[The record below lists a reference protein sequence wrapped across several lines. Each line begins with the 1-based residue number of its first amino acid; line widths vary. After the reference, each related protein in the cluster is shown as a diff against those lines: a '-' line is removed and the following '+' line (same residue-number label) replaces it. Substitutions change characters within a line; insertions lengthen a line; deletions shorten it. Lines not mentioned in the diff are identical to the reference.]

1 MSKVDNEN
9 KIETLLNLKKYLAL
23 CGEGKCF
30 KIPDYQ
36 RGYIWGKKP
45 DKKEEYETD
54 AVTKMCS
61 TLSDAFNHYKK
72 NNIKDINSEIFLQG
86 ITYYYDKE
94 KNIVLVDGQQRTTFF
109 FILLKYL
116 EYQGHFKINYQIRED
131 SNIYLPAIKIDA
143 KEDGEEEAQDI
154 FFFNRTM
161 RIIREKLSNIDKK
174 EFLEFILENVQF
186 LSVMI
191 EPKDATLV
199 FTMMNG
205 NRAKMKSPELIK
217 SELLRSSSITKAE
230 NLITESENQE
240 IRSRLAR
247 EWDKWLR
254 WWNRKDVKIFYN
266 TENQLGWLLPLW
278 LGTEEISFD
287 KFKNLHKVD
296 SVKDSKL
303 EFLDLRLL
311 QKRIEDAF
319 YDPKTYNFIG
329 FILLR
334 SKEKYEFLRWYFELL
349 KDEEY
354 DKRLKCLRL
363 YFDGVLINMTHKEI
377 IDELEYDHD
386 EGKYSEKWNDKSLAF
401 LDSLSA
407 NEGYNTNNQNNLEY
421 WLLRRNILE
430 DNTQGENRTG
440 RKFDFEI
447 WRKKSLEHIIPK
459 SCFVSESEWENGAE
473 KEKFI
478 REKINPVE
486 IAQFAIRRQPTEH
499 SIGNL
504 VLLYKN
510 ENSSFGAKDFEEK
523 KGKFFA
529 NTVDGFKSR
538 HLLHSVM
545 AFANSYWDLG
555 KIAQQFVQEINIFSI
570 QYGLGENI
578 ADIKG

>member
-1 MSKVDNEN
+1 MREVENDN
-9 KIETLLNLKKYLAL
+9 KIETLINLKKYLTL

-36 RGYIWGKKP
+36 RGYIWGKNP
-45 DKKEEYETD
+45 DKKEGYETD
-54 AVTKMCS
+54 AVTKMCT
-61 TLSDAFNHYKK
+61 TLLEAYNHYKK
-72 NNIKDINSEIFLQG
+72 SNIKDLNSEIFLQG

-94 KNIVLVDGQQRTTFF
+94 NNVVLVDGQQRTTFF
-109 FILLKYL
+109 YILLKYL
-116 EYQGHFKINYQIRED
+116 GYQGYFKLNYQIRED
-131 SNIYLPAIKIDA
+131 SNTYLLGIKIDV
-143 KEDGEEEAQDI
+143 KENENEDTQDI

-161 RIIREKLSNIDKK
+161 RIIGDKLSDIDKK
-174 EFLEFILENVQF
+174 EFLEFILENVHF
-186 LSVMI
+186 LSVKI
-191 EPKDATLV
+191 EPRDATLV

-205 NRAKMKSPELIK
+205 NRAKMKSSELIK

-230 NLITESENQE
+230 NFITELENQE

-254 WWNRKDVKIFYN
+254 WWNREDVKIFYN
-266 TENQLGWLLPLW
+266 TDSQLGWLLPLW
-278 LGTEEISFD
+278 LGSEDISFE

-296 SVKDSKL
+296 TVKDSKL
-303 EFLDLRLL
+303 EFLDMRLL
-311 QKRIEDAF
+311 QKRLEDAF
-319 YDPKTYNFIG
+319 YDPKTYNLIG

-334 SKEKYEFLRWYFELL
+334 SREKFEFLRWYFEIL

-354 DKRLKCLRL
+354 DKRLESLGL

-377 IDELEYDHD
+377 LEESEYSHA
-386 EGKYSEKWNDKSLAF
+386 EGIYSDKWRENSGIF

-407 NEGYNTNNQNNLEY
+407 KEGYNTNNQSNIEY
-421 WLLRRNILE
+421 WLLKRNILE
-430 DNTQGENRTG
+430 DNSQGENKTG

-447 WRKKSLEHIIPK
+447 WKKKSLEHIIPK
-459 SCFVSESEWENGAE
+459 SCFISESEWG
-473 KEKFI
+473 KGVTGFI
-478 REKINPVE
+478 REGIPS
-486 IAQFAIRRQPTEH
+486 IDISQFGIRRKPTEH

-523 KGKFFA
+523 KEKFFA
-529 NTVDGFKSR
+529 NTVEGFKSR

-545 AFANSYWDLG
+545 AFANSKWDLK
-555 KIAQQFVQEINIFSI
+555 KIAQQFVEEINIFSK

-578 ADIKG
+578 AKIEE